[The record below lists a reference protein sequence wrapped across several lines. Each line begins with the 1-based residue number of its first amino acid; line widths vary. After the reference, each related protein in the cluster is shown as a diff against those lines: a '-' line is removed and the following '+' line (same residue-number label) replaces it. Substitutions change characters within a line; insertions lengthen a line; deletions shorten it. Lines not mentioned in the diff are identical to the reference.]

1 MATSDADKK
10 YKDQGS
16 SFGESFAPIVA
27 LLKSAYG
34 AWMDADQVY
43 NDADDAVL
51 GKLEEA
57 ALLIADAG
65 FTAADFLGEVI
76 DNAIMDFGMSDSDK
90 ELTNK
95 VLGWVKGGGGKVLSP
110 LIDAGH
116 EVVDFIKPLGT
127 LDSALINKIDRPL
140 KKWIAGEIEEL
151 GNLFKKGSPKLDI
164 GRTPGRVEHQK
175 KLLDT
180 ILLYLPRNKKEARA
194 LRDEANAPRFG
205 GDRLNWDQNRYIYPI
220 ADPGSSDAKN
230 MVLDWVQSLDDDEL
244 EEFTSK
250 ETYDE
255 LEAWIDAAPGEGA
268 TINDQMVWISGLEF
282 GYEGGTAQSLIRS
295 LATDDPEVFD
305 GPSSKR
311 FEKVLEGDFLP
322 TENSPENRAARATGA
337 ADIEAGE
344 RDRFVPGVSDVSPTS
359 PVPDDSF
366 ADNYPEFRKNQ
377 ADETLAT
384 LQERTLAADLART
397 NRAPE
402 TTIDPNYGKDPDKD
416 GLGDTGGGDNGGKG
430 SELTDEAMKY
440 INENFGSVEFFQN
453 FHGDKMW
460 IDTDGDGTLDTNVI
474 QKIIDDKE
482 ENPDV
487 IWGLFQKTQW
497 FQENG
502 PTARQFQVDWSKAG
516 GTNDWSPSFNAD
528 AGIGM
533 QWNMNAGMHEMLG
546 DTYDSLILEANR
558 LGINTDDPVKKNA
571 IMQMAYNAKQ
581 LNMTDFEIKSEFAN
595 GFQGAFDI
603 NKVQGSGTFL
613 NIKQQL
619 RQNAATY
626 MMKLD
631 EATLNDY
638 TQKIYLGK
646 ATYEGITAGHAQS
659 VMDQEPALKSL
670 IEQGYT
676 PSAYFSSYSNTASE
690 LLGRPIDFLGGDSKL
705 YSHLKDTMVAN
716 DGLNRPMTR
725 GEFQRY
731 VRSTPE
737 WDTSEN
743 ARDEAYG
750 TVGTLLNSFGIKV

>member
-10 YKDQGS
+10 YKDQGL
-16 SFGESFAPIVA
+16 SFGESFAPIVDPIVA

-116 EVVDFIKPLGT
+116 EVVDFIKPYGGT
-127 LDSALINKIDRPL
+127 LDSALINEIDRPL
-140 KKWIAGEIEEL
+140 KKWIAGEIEE
-151 GNLFKKGSPKLDI
+151 I
-164 GRTPGRVEHQK
+164 GAIFGAVV
-175 KLLDT
+175 
-180 ILLYLPRNKKEARA
+180 KEAKIDEETGRFGWEKSLTDAIQNFGKNFVARIKEMDTNPDLQEGAGVFANELDARITNLQLLIRTASGDELEDVPAWEAELDLLTERLTTMPEDDDPEA
-194 LRDEANAPRFG
+194 LAEWMAGTPDTPEGLRVTDTFSVRGDDKQILEDAIAVVEAKVPRFDSAADKKYRDEA
-205 GDRLNWDQNRYIYPI
+205 
-220 ADPGSSDAKN
+220 S
-230 MVLDWVQSLDDDEL
+230 VL
-244 EEFTSK
+244 
-250 ETYDE
+250 
-255 LEAWIDAAPGEGA
+255 AA
-268 TINDQMVWISGLEF
+268 
-282 GYEGGTAQSLIRS
+282 
-295 LATDDPEVFD
+295 
-305 GPSSKR
+305 SKR
-311 FEKVLEGDFLP
+311 RGTGKIINPGD
-322 TENSPENRAARATGA
+322 TAIDGSA
-337 ADIEAGE
+337 
-344 RDRFVPGVSDVSPTS
+344 

-533 QWNMNAGMHEMLG
+533 QWNMNAGMHEMLD

-705 YSHLKDTMVAN
+705 YHHLKDTMVAN